1 MLAVLALLAAAT
13 VDPATVQADG
23 PAATCLIVGRQ
34 MNYKVIDEGL
44 LLIRAGG
51 RWHRSVLPDGC
62 PGLAP
67 NRIIVRREASP
78 RLCANDLVEVRDNF
92 TPQVFSL
99 CRIGPLEPLAKG
111 MRF

>member
-1 MLAVLALLAAAT
+1 M
-13 VDPATVQADG
+13 
-23 PAATCLIVGRQ
+23 VGRQ
-34 MNYKVIDEGL
+34 LDYKVISEHVL
-44 LLIRAGG
+44 LVRAGG

-67 NRIIVRREASP
+67 NRILIRRQAST

-92 TPQVFSL
+92 TPQQFGL

-111 MRF
+111 LRF